1 MKYSVETAGKIA
13 YYTGIE
19 QFRNTT
25 RRMPMNNRY
34 TWPLKKIV
42 EEMKLQ
48 PLNLS
53 SDYETA
59 VITTSDV
66 NRPAMQLTGFYD
78 YFDARRMQIIGRVET
93 TYLETL
99 SLEAREEAF
108 DKFMEYPIAGLVICH
123 ECAPF
128 EECIE
133 AAKKYDRNVFITEQD
148 TSEFMARLIA
158 LLHRHLAPRITRHG
172 VLVEVYGEGVLIT
185 GESGMGKSETAL
197 ELVKRGHRLIAD
209 DAVEIKIVDRDTLVG
224 SAPEL
229 IRYYMELRGIGIIN
243 VRHIYGVGAVKP
255 ETSIDLV
262 VHLEPW
268 DDKKA
273 YDRLGLTD
281 EMTDILGVTLPQIT
295 IPVMPGRNL
304 AVIMELAAMNNRQ
317 KKMGFNAAETLAGE
331 IDNHVDSAL

>member
-1 MKYSVETAGKIA
+1 
-13 YYTGIE
+13 
-19 QFRNTT
+19 
-25 RRMPMNNRY
+25 MNNRY
-34 TWPLKKIV
+34 SWPLKKIV

-59 VITTSDV
+59 VVTTSDV

-93 TYLETL
+93 TYLED
-99 SLEAREEAF
+99 REKAF
-108 DKFMEYPIAGLVICH
+108 EKFMEYPIAGLVICH

-148 TSEFMARLIA
+148 TSEFMALLIA
-158 LLHRHLAPRITRHG
+158 KLHRHLAPRITRHG

-209 DAVEIKIVDRDTLVG
+209 DAVEIKIV
-224 SAPEL
+224 
-229 IRYYMELRGIGIIN
+229 
-243 VRHIYGVGAVKP
+243 
-255 ETSIDLV
+255 
-262 VHLEPW
+262 
-268 DDKKA
+268 
-273 YDRLGLTD
+273 GL
-281 EMTDILGVTLPQIT
+281 
-295 IPVMPGRNL
+295 PGRL
-304 AVIMELAAMNNRQ
+304 RTGTDPLLYGAAR
-317 KKMGFNAAETLAGE
+317 
-331 IDNHVDSAL
+331 DRNHQCPPHLRRRRCKTGDFDRSGCPSGALGR